1 VLVSTHNNSDILRQF
16 LFADSTPLTP
26 DLLEILEVPYLMGG
40 KNSKIYHMKVADD
53 AMVPISDSC
62 TDKANVEGDLDDH
75 HHPPPGKLTRKKSS
89 AGLGGSSANLLNQ
102 KSMRSL
108 RSNSL
113 RMGGRQQSMVSGMIS
128 PSSLQVSSKAP
139 WLVKKMPAQTV
150 HDTEFKFGRVIGKG
164 LMGTVHIAS
173 FQSDNKPHYVAIKSV
188 RKDYIIRHH
197 DERHIRNEKE
207 ILLSLNSPF
216 CVKLFGTFQDSD
228 NIHFVMEY
236 CAGGELFRKL
246 TKKRSFQPNMVKFY
260 ASEIFLAL
268 YHIHDLG
275 FVFRDLKPENVML
288 DEMGHC
294 KLIDFGF
301 ATRPNEQGLCL
312 TNVGTPA
319 YLSPEQLNG
328 KFTHGYTKIVDWW
341 SFGILVYELLTGNT
355 PFCRSFSE
363 SSYEIYLRVLKG
375 HIKFPWG
382 FSSTAKE
389 FITELLCAD
398 VSQRLVDPELIKRH
412 KYFQGVNWEWIE
424 RKKIVPPSIPKLYEE
439 GDTLH
444 FDSYGE
450 GDSKNRPVK
459 LKKGQTFVD
468 TFQDI

>member
-1 VLVSTHNNSDILRQF
+1 
-16 LFADSTPLTP
+16 
-26 DLLEILEVPYLMGG
+26 MGG
-40 KNSKIYHMKVADD
+40 KSAKVYHMKLEAD
-53 AMVPISDSC
+53 AGIGTGNGGISDTS
-62 TDKANVEGDLDDH
+62 TDKASVESDLAEH
-75 HHPPPGKLTRKKSS
+75 HHPPPHPARLTRNKSS
-89 AGLGGSSANLLNQ
+89 TAALSASSSNLHNQ
-102 KSMRSL
+102 KSMKNL

-113 RMGGRQQSMVSGMIS
+113 KLGGRQHSLTNGMIS
-128 PSSLQVSSKAP
+128 LNPVQVSSKAP
-139 WLVKKMPAQTV
+139 WLVKKMPSQLV
-150 HDTEFKFGRVIGKG
+150 RETEFKFGRVIGKG
-164 LMGTVHIAS
+164 LMGTVRIAS
-173 FQSDNKPHYVAIKSV
+173 FQSENKPHYVAIKSV

-216 CVKLFGTFQDSD
+216 CVKLFGVFQDSD
-228 NIHFVMEY
+228 NIHFVLEF

-246 TKKRSFQPNMVKFY
+246 TKKKSFQPNMVKFY

-268 YHIHDLG
+268 SHIHKLG

-328 KFTHGYTKIVDWW
+328 KFTNGYTKIVDWW
-341 SFGILVYELLTGNT
+341 SFGVLVYELSTGAT

-389 FITELLCAD
+389 LITELLCAD
-398 VSQRLVDPELIKRH
+398 VNQRLVDPEIIKRH
-412 KYFQGVNWEWIE
+412 KFFQGVNWEWIE
-424 RKKIVPPSIPKLYEE
+424 RKKIIPPSIPKLYDV

-444 FDSYGE
+444 FDDYGE
-450 GDSKNRPVK
+450 ADDKPVK
-459 LKKGQTFVD
+459 LKKGQSFVD
-468 TFQDI
+468 AFHDF

>member
-1 VLVSTHNNSDILRQF
+1 
-16 LFADSTPLTP
+16 
-26 DLLEILEVPYLMGG
+26 MGG
-40 KNSKIYHMKVADD
+40 KNSKVYHMRVADD
-53 AMVPISDSC
+53 VGIGGVSDAC
-62 TDKANVEGDLDDH
+62 TDKASVESDSADH
-75 HHPPPGKLTRKKSS
+75 RPPAKLTRKKSS
-89 AGLGGSSANLLNQ
+89 AGGLGGSSANLLTNQ
-102 KSMRSL
+102 KSLRNL

-113 RMGGRQQSMVSGMIS
+113 KMGGRQQSMVTGLI
-128 PSSLQVSSKAP
+128 PPTSLQVSSKAS
-139 WLVKKMPAQTV
+139 WLVKKMSSQAV

-173 FQSDNKPHYVAIKSV
+173 FQSDNKPHYVAIKSI

-216 CVKLFGTFQDSD
+216 CVKLFGIFQDPD

-246 TKKRSFQPNMVKFY
+246 TKKKSFQPNMAKFY

-268 YHIHDLG
+268 YHIHNLG

-328 KFTHGYTKIVDWW
+328 KFTNGYTKIVDWW
-341 SFGILVYELLTGNT
+341 SFGVLLYELLTGAT

-398 VSQRLVDPELIKRH
+398 VNQRLVDPEIIKRH

-424 RKKIVPPSIPKLYEE
+424 RKKIIPPSIPKLYDE

-444 FDSYGE
+444 FDNYGE
-450 GDSKNRPVK
+450 EDGSRPVK
-459 LKKGQTFVD
+459 LKKGQTFID